1 MGKLDILLLALMLI
15 FASIALY
22 EYILIKDIKKSQE
35 FMEKMKEKFCKTS
48 EKILMTEN
56 EDEIYSIVLDTVVD
70 LIPNATK
77 GSILLMDKNENFY
90 FKAVKGFENDLIDF
104 NLRKEEAYL
113 YSVNK
118 FKETAIIENPKK
130 FDETNI
136 SIETIEKLKDRKAL
150 DIYCTISAPIY
161 VDNKLIGLLN
171 VDSSKPGYVFT
182 KKELNLMNLIKSEL
196 QIALKNAFAQN
207 KLKYLANFD
216 ELTGVMNRRRF
227 NKELSFQIEKAKQ
240 ERRTFCLVM
249 IDLDNFKKIN
259 DTYGHNFGDKVLRF
273 FSHLLE
279 SSIDKS
285 DIVARLSGDE
295 FAILFL
301 NCSMDEA
308 KKKMARINEIVSCKK
323 VDEVAISFSYGICE
337 VEGCN
342 SITCTEALILADV
355 DMYNNK
361 KLKKLKGSL
370 NDKRIT

>member
-1 MGKLDILLLALMLI
+1 MGKLNIILLVLMLI
-15 FASIALY
+15 FASITLY
-22 EYILIKDIKKSQE
+22 QYILIKGFNKSQE
-35 FMEKMKEKFCKTS
+35 LMEKIKERLYKTS
-48 EKILMTEN
+48 EKVLMTEN
-56 EDEIYSIVLDTVVD
+56 EDEIYSIVLDTAVD

-227 NKELSFQIEKAKQ
+227 NKELNFQIEKAKQ

-273 FSHLLE
+273 FSYLLE
-279 SSIDKS
+279 SSMERSGI
-285 DIVARLSGDE
+285 IARLSGDE

-301 NCSMDEA
+301 NCPMDEA
-308 KKKMARINEIVSCKK
+308 KKKMTKITEIVASHKING
-323 VDEVAISFSYGICE
+323 VTISFSYGICE
-337 VEGCN
+337 VGGCN
-342 SITCTEALILADV
+342 NITCEEAFILADAN
-355 DMYNNK
+355 MYNNK
-361 KLKKLKGSL
+361 RLKRL
-370 NDKRIT
+370 NRKS